1 MDAAAARKRRL
12 ARLRMTAPPTFR
24 LAVKPTRAVPGCS
37 VFSGV
42 GQTSRPSPGVE
53 RLRPRCARRKS
64 ARVLRRASSSFAATL
79 VRPTVSYGHA
89 RGGGTGPGGPSWWTC
104 AGGSR
109 AGACERFC
117 SADRCASRSC
127 SSQNPYLA
135 WKSRASRGRGETCQ
149 PKRRADGAYPCLQNG
164 NGWLSP
170 AVSCPRIADLPRRP
184 LHWTY
189 WMVTMATWL
198 TPLSAMTRPL

>member
-12 ARLRMTAPPTFR
+12 ARLRTTAPPTFR
-24 LAVKPTRAVPGCS
+24 LAVKPTRAVSGCS
-37 VFSGV
+37 DFAGE

-64 ARVLRRASSSFAATL
+64 ARVLIRASVSFAATL
-79 VRPTVSYGHA
+79 VRPTVSCGHA
-89 RGGGTGPGGPSWWTC
+89 RGGATALGGPSWWTC

-117 SADRCASRSC
+117 SADRCASRSF
-127 SSQNPYLA
+127 SSQNQDLA

-149 PKRRADGAYPCLQNG
+149 PERRRDGACPCPKMETAGFRQPFPAQESATCPGGRSTGLT
-164 NGWLSP
+164 GWS
-170 AVSCPRIADLPRRP
+170 RWRRG
-184 LHWTY
+184 
-189 WMVTMATWL
+189 
-198 TPLSAMTRPL
+198 